1 MRSTGSQ
8 KQLLSNTKLSRQVS
22 SIAGIAISE
31 NGHYAESAG
40 VTWRNISR
48 KILHGFCHL
57 PGPAS
62 LSLLGGQMA
71 TLDKIRELCGELLAA
86 QDDQEAI
93 FTLLPELREA
103 LQEAMDQREKPG
115 RNGHGNGP
123 MAA

>member
-1 MRSTGSQ
+1 
-8 KQLLSNTKLSRQVS
+8 
-22 SIAGIAISE
+22 
-31 NGHYAESAG
+31 
-40 VTWRNISR
+40 
-48 KILHGFCHL
+48 
-57 PGPAS
+57 
-62 LSLLGGQMA
+62 MA